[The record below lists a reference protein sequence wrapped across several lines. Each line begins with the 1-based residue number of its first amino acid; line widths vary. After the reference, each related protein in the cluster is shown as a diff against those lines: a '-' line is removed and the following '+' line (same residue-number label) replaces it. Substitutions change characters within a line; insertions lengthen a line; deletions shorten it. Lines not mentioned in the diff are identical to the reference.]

1 MTFSPFLV
9 IDREG
14 CLSLKPISR
23 KWSLR
28 RLSPSSL
35 RPLVWIW
42 CDWPRLGER
51 WIVEPVALLR
61 LLPLPAQ
68 CLLLRAEAC
77 AEALPPQ
84 CKTGT
89 CRGRG
94 REVAGRQGAL
104 VSEPRGKRM
113 RRRDYEGLGKRS
125 PGYAGAGAGS
135 QEAQRRREGAG

>member
-1 MTFSPFLV
+1 MTFSPLLV
-9 IDREG
+9 IDHEG
-14 CLSLKPISR
+14 CPSLKLISR

-28 RLSPSSL
+28 RQSPSSP
-35 RPLVWIW
+35 RRLVWMW
-42 CDWPRLGER
+42 CDWPTLGER
-51 WIVEPVALLR
+51 LIVEPVALLQ

-68 CLLLRAEAC
+68 CHLLWAESC

-84 CKTGT
+84 CMTGT

-104 VSEPRGKRM
+104 VSEPQGKRM
-113 RRRDYEGLGKRS
+113 RRKGYERLGKRS